1 MLYDSH
7 KLKNTFETFTQSSY
21 EGVSGVLKFEGTIP
35 GQCVGITICTHGNE
49 TSGLAAAASLLD
61 YLSKNSLLRGTLYLV
76 LNNIEATRAYL
87 GASNE
92 DEKKNTSYI
101 DVNMNRLPKN
111 ILELVADNRY
121 EIRRAQELAPIWKQF
136 TVGLDIHSTTALTDP
151 MIIANGGNFEAIKD
165 LIRGFPIDIL
175 ISNIDQAQIGMP
187 AATLY
192 GNRTK
197 EARIFAIEA
206 GQHEQNESF
215 DRAAHCSLTLLQNL
229 KMLKRVPDNRQRKL
243 REYFINSSIIFHDL
257 FFDLTKDFKTFDEIK
272 VGEVLAQNESGEEIK
287 ALFDGHIIMPTIRR
301 GNDKNISEE
310 VAFLSRPVKIR
321 EL

>member
-1 MLYDSH
+1 MLYDYH

-21 EGVSGVLKFEGTIP
+21 KGVLGVLKFEGTIP

-49 TSGLAAAASLLD
+49 PSGLAAAAFLLD
-61 YLSKNSLLRGTLYLV
+61 YLSKNS
-76 LNNIEATRAYL
+76 
-87 GASNE
+87 
-92 DEKKNTSYI
+92 
-101 DVNMNRLPKN
+101 
-111 ILELVADNRY
+111 LELVADNRY

-151 MIIANGGNFEAIKD
+151 MIIANGGNFGAIKD

-192 GNRTK
+192 GDRTK

-229 KMLKRVPDNRQRKL
+229 KMLKGVPDNRQRKL
-243 REYFINSSIIFHDL
+243 REYFIDSSIIFHDL
-257 FFDLTKDFKTFDEIK
+257 FFDLTKDFKKVIK
-272 VGEVLAQNESGEEIK
+272 Y
-287 ALFDGHIIMPTIRR
+287 D
-301 GNDKNISEE
+301 
-310 VAFLSRPVKIR
+310 
-321 EL
+321 